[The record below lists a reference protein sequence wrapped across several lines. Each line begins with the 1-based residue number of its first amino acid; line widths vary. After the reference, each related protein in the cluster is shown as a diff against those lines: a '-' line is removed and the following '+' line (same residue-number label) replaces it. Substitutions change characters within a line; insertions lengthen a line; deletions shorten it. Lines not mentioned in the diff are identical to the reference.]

1 MWRVVRRTTRE
12 RGDIARANLSLVNE
26 THAEEC
32 EQKEKLCQNAR
43 FVLARFSRFRSDH
56 DRVGVALARARSTMM
71 ALADV
76 LLRLALIALLRV
88 GKARADTAVGS
99 RARANATAGSIVST
113 NATKARASSPAP
125 APLADADASDD
136 LFACRIDCR
145 EERWSPT
152 CCANC
157 TYANGCWNACAI
169 SALRR
174 PSCVATPGRCEPSRE
189 RFRANDGCVQD
200 CVVDW
205 ARTGYAWQ
213 DMACGEDGTTYTTA
227 CFARCSNV
235 ADTLGECHDV
245 GGGRRVA

>member
-1 MWRVVRRTTRE
+1 MP
-12 RGDIARANLSLVNE
+12 
-26 THAEEC
+26 
-32 EQKEKLCQNAR
+32 
-43 FVLARFSRFRSDH
+43 
-56 DRVGVALARARSTMM
+56 
-71 ALADV
+71 LADV
-76 LLRLALIALLRV
+76 LLRLALIALLRI

-113 NATKARASSPAP
+113 NATKASPGASSPAP
-125 APLADADASDD
+125 APLADADADASED
-136 LFACRIDCR
+136 LFACRIACR
-145 EERWSPT
+145 DEPWNPT
-152 CCANC
+152 CCANG

-174 PSCVATPGRCEPSRE
+174 PSCAATPGRCEPSRE
-189 RFRANDGCVQD
+189 RFRATNGCVQD

-235 ADTLGECHDV
+235 AFTLGECHDV

>member
-136 LFACRIDCR
+136 LFACRIVCR

-152 CCANC
+152 CCANG

-227 CFARCSNV
+227 CFAWCSNV
-235 ADTLGECHDV
+235 AYTLGECHDV

>member
-56 DRVGVALARARSTMM
+56 DRVGVALAHARSTMM

-136 LFACRIDCR
+136 LFACRIVCR

-152 CCANC
+152 CCANG

-189 RFRANDGCVQD
+189 RFRANHGCVQD

-235 ADTLGECHDV
+235 AYTLGECHDV

>member
-76 LLRLALIALLRV
+76 LLRFALIALLRV

-136 LFACRIDCR
+136 LFACRIVCR

-152 CCANC
+152 CCANG

-235 ADTLGECHDV
+235 AYTLGECHDV

>member
-76 LLRLALIALLRV
+76 LLRLALIALLHV

-136 LFACRIDCR
+136 LFACRIVCR

-152 CCANC
+152 CCANG

-169 SALRR
+169 SALRI

-213 DMACGEDGTTYTTA
+213 DMACVEDGTTYTTA

-235 ADTLGECHDV
+235 AYTLGECHDV